1 MGTEKPTK
9 RRSRKR
15 ETHTCHW
22 IDIIIGI
29 TWNTCKSITFCM
41 TILCTECRSK
51 SKIQKHTA
59 SHSIN
64 LLRRYLCACAM
75 CVCLRVLANSK
86 CIFIQHSSVRLFVN
100 VDSQAHTQHTD
111 SSSECVVLTVEWA
124 SLENKLWF
132 SSSANMRALSPDF
145 LLCVK
150 RIAAAKVYLHMI
162 RTILVLIDSLLR
174 AQRFSIVC
182 SKQVRAA
189 CASTSLFSTVFIF
202 HCWFWVLVQLH

>member
-1 MGTEKPTK
+1 MGTEKTYK
-9 RRSRKR
+9 
-15 ETHTCHW
+15 T
-22 IDIIIGI
+22 
-29 TWNTCKSITFCM
+29 
-41 TILCTECRSK
+41 SK
-51 SKIQKHTA
+51 SKERNTHMPLNWYHWHHMKYMQKHYFL
-59 SHSIN
+59 HDN
-64 LLRRYLCACAM
+64 PLH
-75 CVCLRVLANSK
+75 RVSKQIKNSK
-86 CIFIQHSSVRLFVN
+86 AHSKSQHQPFASISVCMCDVRVVASVGEFEMYIYSTFICSIICECGFAST
-100 VDSQAHTQHTD
+100 HTHNTH